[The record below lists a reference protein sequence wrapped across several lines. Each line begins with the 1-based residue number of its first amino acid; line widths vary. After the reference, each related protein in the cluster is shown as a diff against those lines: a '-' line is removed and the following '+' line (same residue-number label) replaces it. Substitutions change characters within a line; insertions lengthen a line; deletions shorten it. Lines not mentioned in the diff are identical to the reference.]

1 MTTPGATEGQQLIK
15 RTQSEE
21 EILKK
26 RPKRKVVAKK
36 IDEGSS
42 VGDDR
47 SEIDSIASI
56 PMSEGPEKKTNSNSS
71 LPTQNVVKSNRKVKP
86 PPLPSRQIVGQ
97 TSKLNEVEKR
107 QNVVQTSKLNE
118 IGKTPN
124 GSLSK
129 LNDVDRISKKSEII
143 GSNGSSN
150 GGAKGRIRP
159 ESRIITEEKRSQS
172 LTRIIP
178 SSNDNYLVL
187 LNWHV

>member
-86 PPLPSRQIVGQ
+86 PPLPSRQNVGHP
-97 TSKLNEVEKR
+97 SKLNEIEKR

-129 LNDVDRISKKSEII
+129 LNDVDRISKKSEIV

-172 LTRIIP
+172 LTRITP
-178 SSNDNYLVL
+178 PSNDNHLVL
-187 LNWHV
+187 LN